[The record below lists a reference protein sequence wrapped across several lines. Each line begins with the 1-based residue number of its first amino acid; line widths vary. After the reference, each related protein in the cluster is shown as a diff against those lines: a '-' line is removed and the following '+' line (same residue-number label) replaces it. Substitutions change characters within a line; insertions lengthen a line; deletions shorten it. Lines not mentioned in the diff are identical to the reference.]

1 MLPHRRELTVYP
13 TGARR
18 RGLLAAVILAL
29 FLTAY
34 EGQLAPILSLM
45 LKDLGF
51 SKVTYGLITAASL
64 LVGAFAGY
72 IGGNLSDRFG
82 RVRLLVPFLFLSGV
96 SVLFMSAARDVQTF
110 TAARIVLALVEGIAV
125 SGTQPLVRDFTPRI
139 GRAQAF
145 AFWSWGPILANVVAA
160 AVAAA
165 TLGLFDDNWRSQLI
179 IMGVVSIVGAFVVAC
194 TLRDLS
200 PELRRQIR
208 RSEDEV
214 TETRAPLERLG
225 VRLLLAS
232 PVIWLH
238 VLANAAL
245 FVLLGTL
252 NAYGQTMVEETFGV
266 SVRQASAVLMAFWL
280 ANTVTSLVAARI
292 SDRTQQRIPFMVGGG
307 VTGVVA
313 LTIWVSLMAAGPV
326 PFGYLV
332 LVQLVMGASIGAV
345 YGPWMASFSAAAEEV
360 HPDLQGTAFGLNH
373 FVSRILVLA
382 SVALAPK
389 VADFGGWRP
398 WMMVTLL
405 AMVVYVVLAVLL
417 QRWGRRRSAAVR
429 LSAAENGVAA

>member
-1 MLPHRRELTVYP
+1 M
-13 TGARR
+13 
-18 RGLLAAVILAL
+18 ILAL

-72 IGGNLSDRFG
+72 IGGRLADRIG

-96 SVLFMSAARDVQTF
+96 AVLFMASAQNVQTF
-110 TAARIVLALVEGIAV
+110 TVARIVLALVEGIAV
-125 SGTQPLVRDFTPRI
+125 SGTQPLVRDFTPRV

-145 AFWSWGPILANVVAA
+145 AFWSWGSVVANLVA
-160 AVAAA
+160 AGVAAA
-165 TLGLFDDNWRSQLI
+165 TLGFFDDNWRSQLI
-179 IMGVVSIVGAFVVAC
+179 IMGIVSIAGSLVVAC
-194 TLRDLS
+194 TLHDLS

-208 RSEDEV
+208 RSEHEV

-225 VRLLLAS
+225 VRPLIAS

-238 VLANAAL
+238 VLANGVL
-245 FVLLGTL
+245 FILLGTL

-266 SVRQASAVLMAFWL
+266 TVRQASAVLMAFWF

-307 VTGVVA
+307 VTGVLSLVVWVA
-313 LTIWVSLMAAGPV
+313 LMTAGSA
-326 PFGYLV
+326 PFGALV
-332 LVQLVMGASIGAV
+332 LVQLLMGASIGAV

-373 FVSRILVLA
+373 FISRILVLG
-382 SVALAPK
+382 SVVLAPR

-398 WMMVTLL
+398 WMIVTLV

-417 QRWGRRRSAAVR
+417 QRWGRRRSAAARVDD
-429 LSAAENGVAA
+429 ADIGVAA